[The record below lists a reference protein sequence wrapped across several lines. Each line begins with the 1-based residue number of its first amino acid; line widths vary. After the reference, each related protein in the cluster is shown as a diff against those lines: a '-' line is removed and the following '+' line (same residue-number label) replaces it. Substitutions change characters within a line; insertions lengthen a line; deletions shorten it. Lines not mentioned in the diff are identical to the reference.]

1 MGVGTV
7 IGTAASRSLLRVMS
21 APPKMIDAADAAV
34 VVARAQRVVVVTG
47 AGIST
52 DSGIP
57 DYRGP
62 NGLWTK
68 DPSAA
73 RYVDLPA
80 YVADAGL
87 RAEAWQRRISH
98 PAHQAEPNV
107 AHRSLVELYRAGR
120 LSAVLTQNIDG
131 LHQSAGLPDDV
142 VLELHGN
149 IRQTECV
156 DCAARRPMAEAV
168 RRVRDGEAVPDCP
181 DCGGI
186 LKSATVFFG
195 QPVDPDLFAR
205 AGRLLA
211 AADLIWVIGS
221 SLRVAPIAAMVGA
234 AAERSALLVTNAEPT
249 PYDDVAVAVV
259 REPIGAAVP
268 QMVRL
273 VL

>member
-1 MGVGTV
+1 M
-7 IGTAASRSLLRVMS
+7 
-21 APPKMIDAADAAV
+21 
-34 VVARAQRVVVVTG
+34 VTG

-80 YVADAGL
+80 YLADAGL
-87 RAEAWQRRISH
+87 RRKAWQRRISH
-98 PAHQAEPNV
+98 PAHQAQPNA
-107 AHRSLVELYRAGR
+107 AHRALVDLHRAGR
-120 LSAVLTQNIDG
+120 LRAVLTQNIDG
-131 LHQSAGLPDDV
+131 LHQRAGLPDDM

-156 DCAARRPMAEAV
+156 ACGARRPMAEAV
-168 RRVRDGEAVPDCP
+168 ARVRDGEADPSCLS
-181 DCGGI
+181 CGGI

-195 QPVDPDLFAR
+195 QSVDGELFAR

-211 AADLIWVIGS
+211 ESDLIWVIGS
-221 SLRVAPIAAMVGA
+221 SLRVAPIAGMVGA
-234 AAERSALLVTNAEPT
+234 AAARSALLVTNAEPT
-249 PYDDVAVAVV
+249 RYDDVAVAVV
-259 REPIGAAVP
+259 RDPIGAAVP
-268 QMVRL
+268 QIVQL
-273 VL
+273 AS

>member
-1 MGVGTV
+1 
-7 IGTAASRSLLRVMS
+7 MS
-21 APPKMIDAADAAV
+21 APPKTIDAADAAV
-34 VVARAQRVVVVTG
+34 VIARAERVVVVTG

-80 YVADAGL
+80 YLADAEL

-98 PAHQAEPNV
+98 PAHQAQPNA
-107 AHRSLVELYRAGR
+107 AHRALVRLHQAGR
-120 LSAVLTQNIDG
+120 LRAVLTQNIDG
-131 LHQSAGLPDDV
+131 LHQSAGLPDGV

-156 DCAARRPMAEAV
+156 DCGRRRSMAEAV
-168 RRVRDGEAVPDCP
+168 GRVQGGEIDPDCR

-195 QPVDPDLFAR
+195 QSVDPDLFAR

-221 SLRVAPIAAMVGA
+221 SLRVAPIAGMVGA
-234 AAERSALLVTNAEPT
+234 AAGRSALLVTNAEPT

-259 REPIGAAVP
+259 RDPIGAAVP

-273 VL
+273 VP